1 MSGSRLDSIQ
11 VSVLVK
17 NDINQNILESIDLCM
32 IKDRHRLRQKL
43 KGARAPLKKNPS
55 KADGVMSK
63 SMALAEKRK
72 ALLPTPTFPEALPVS
87 QRLETLQTAI
97 ADNQVIIVAG
107 ETGSGKTTQ
116 LPKICLSL
124 GRGVFGTIGHT
135 QPRRVAARTVAHRIA
150 EELDVPLGKAVGYQ
164 VRFTDQ
170 SSEESNVKV
179 MTDGILLAETR
190 TDKFLENYDTIII
203 DEAHERSLNIDF
215 LLGYLK
221 RILPRRPDLK
231 LIITSATID
240 VERFSEHFS
249 GAPVIEVSG
258 RTFPVDV
265 HYRPADT
272 GSKDND
278 SDEVLNQGILD
289 TLHEIEQ
296 LERGAKS
303 PGDVLVFLAG
313 EREIRDVAH
322 EIRKSDLRSTEV
334 LPLYSRLSVAEQNRV
349 FQKHTGRR
357 IVLATNVAET
367 SLTVPGIR
375 YVIDPGT
382 ARISRYSVRSKVQ
395 QLPIEPISQ
404 ASANQRKGR
413 CGRVSHGVCF
423 RLYSEEDFLSRPEFT
438 TPEILRTNLAAVILQ
453 MLNLKLGNIN
463 QFPFIERPEQR
474 QINDGYQLLFEL
486 QAVDD
491 RKNISRIGRDMT
503 RFPIDLRL
511 ARMLLAAGKLNC
523 LNEVLIIVSAMAAQD
538 PRERPHDKQQAAD
551 QKHREHW
558 HEQSDFL
565 AFVNLWHFYEEQR
578 QTLKQSQLR
587 KFCKTHFLSFMRM
600 REWRENHR
608 QLLLMSR
615 EMKLKQNSTAA
626 DYEVVH
632 QALLTGLLGNIGEK
646 VSETEYLGA
655 RNRKHFI
662 FPGSSQFKRKPK
674 WVMSAELVET
684 TRLFARTVAQIES
697 QWVEPLALHLV
708 KRHHQQAHF
717 SAKRSQILA
726 SEEVML
732 YGITII
738 KKRLVDYGSIDPVK
752 ARQLF
757 IQQGLVE
764 QKLNSRAGFYRHNC
778 KLIDEIEKLESKSRR
793 RDILVDD
800 HTLYR
805 FYDERIPEGICN
817 LVLLD
822 HWRKQVEAK
831 QPKLLFLKHA
841 DLMQQRPEIST
852 LEFPDEMALADTKLK
867 LNYHFDPQHEDDGVS
882 LNVPVSLL
890 RDVSSEQLDWLI
902 PGLLKEKSLALM
914 KSLPKAIRKNF
925 VPAPDYLAKVLP
937 LLEYDGRSLA
947 IVLAEKLFR
956 VSGIKVDPSAF
967 DANVLSQH
975 LRMNIKVVG
984 EKGEVLGRGR
994 NLIDLQKEYAA
1005 QAASVFNERDR
1016 HDLEVAGAV
1025 SWVFGTVPETVDLVR
1040 GKVKLK
1046 GYPAIVDHL
1055 DSVALEIMDN
1065 KSQAQRVS
1073 ETGMLRLYML
1083 TLKDQKKYIEK
1094 SIPGFEKFA
1103 LFYATRGSRAHLL
1116 DALVASIF
1124 RFVFVEK
1131 LPEVRSEQ
1139 QFAKRLDEKKRLVE
1153 TMNRL
1158 AGLIAKILQ
1167 LSLEIEK
1174 QLAERKTETTQYA
1187 ITDMRH
1193 QLDEM
1198 LGQDFLQ
1205 STTLEWLEQFPR
1217 YLQGIL
1223 QRISKL
1229 GQSRDR
1235 DASATSIIAR
1245 YWSMYRSVI
1254 DKEGSSSPSE
1264 QVVEFRWMIEEL
1276 RVSLFAQQLGTK
1288 LPISEKR
1295 LQKAWDKVV

>member
-1 MSGSRLDSIQ
+1 MQ
-11 VSVLVK
+11 VSVRVK
-17 NDINQNILESIDLCM
+17 NDKSQTIQDAIDLCM

-43 KGARAPLKKNPS
+43 KGGRSPRKKGPS
-55 KADGVMSK
+55 KADEMISRSV
-63 SMALAEKRK
+63 ALAEKRR
-72 ALLPTPTFPEALPVS
+72 ALLPSPTFPEALPVS
-87 QRLETLQTAI
+87 QRLEELQAAI
-97 ADNQVIIVAG
+97 ADNQVVIVAG

-170 SSEESNVKV
+170 SSEESNLKV

-221 RILPRRPDLK
+221 RILPKRPDLK

-240 VERFSEHFS
+240 VERFSKHFS
-249 GAPVIEVSG
+249 RAPVIEVSG

-265 HYRPADT
+265 HYRPAQSGT
-272 GSKDND
+272 KDSD
-278 SDEVLNQGILD
+278 SDEVLNQSILD
-289 TLHEIEQ
+289 TLHEIET
-296 LERGAKS
+296 LERGSKS
-303 PGDVLVFLAG
+303 PGDVLIFLAG
-313 EREIRDVAH
+313 EREIRDVAQ

-349 FQKHTGRR
+349 FQKHSGRR

-463 QFPFIERPEQR
+463 QFPFIERPDQR

-523 LNEVLIIVSAMAAQD
+523 LSEVLIIVSAMAAQD

-565 AFVNLWHFYEEQR
+565 SFVNLWGFYEAQR
-578 QTLKQSQLR
+578 QSLKQSQLR

-615 EMKLKQNSTAA
+615 EMKLKENSTPAK
-626 DYEVVH
+626 YEIVH

-646 VSETEYLGA
+646 TSETEYLGA

-674 WVMSAELVET
+674 WIMSAELVET
-684 TRLFARTVAQIES
+684 TRLFARTVAQIDS

-717 SAKRSQILA
+717 SAKRSQIMA

-732 YGITII
+732 YGVTIV

-752 ARQLF
+752 ARHLF

-764 QKLNSRAGFYRHNC
+764 QQLNSKAGFYRHNSQ
-778 KLIDEIEKLESKSRR
+778 LIDEVEKLESKSRR

-800 HTLYR
+800 QTLYR
-805 FYDERIPEGICN
+805 FYDERLPENICS
-817 LVLLD
+817 LVALD
-822 HWRKQVEAK
+822 QWRKQAESK
-831 QPKLLFLKHA
+831 QPKLLFLQQA
-841 DLMQQRPEIST
+841 DLMQQQPAISA
-852 LEFPDEMALADTKLK
+852 LEFPDELALADTKLK

-882 LNVPVSLL
+882 LNVPVSML

-914 KSLPKAIRKNF
+914 KSLPKSMRKNF
-925 VPAPDYLAKVLP
+925 VPAPDYLEKVLP

-947 IVLAEKLFR
+947 INLAEKLFK
-956 VSGIKVDPSAF
+956 VSGIKVSPSLF
-967 DANVLSQH
+967 DADVLSQH

-994 NLIDLQKEYAA
+994 NLTELQKEYAA
-1005 QAASVFNERDR
+1005 QAASVFSQRER

-1025 SWVFGTVPETVDLVR
+1025 SWVFGSIPETVDLVK
-1040 GKVKLK
+1040 GKVRLK
-1046 GYPAIVDHL
+1046 GYPAIVDHQ
-1055 DSVALEIMDN
+1055 DSVALEILDN
-1065 KSQAQRVS
+1065 KDQARRLS
-1073 ETGMLRLYML
+1073 DTGMLRLFML
-1083 TLKDQKKYIEK
+1083 TLKDQQKYIEK
-1094 SIPGFEKFA
+1094 NIPGFEKFA
-1103 LFYATRGSRAHLL
+1103 LFYATRGSRAQLL
-1116 DALVASIF
+1116 NALVASIF
-1124 RFVFVEK
+1124 RFVFVENM
-1131 LPEVRSEQ
+1131 PEIRSESA
-1139 QFAKRLDEKKRLVE
+1139 FVERLEEKKRLVE
-1153 TMNRL
+1153 TMNRV

-1167 LSLEIEK
+1167 LSLEIDK
-1174 QLAERKTETTQYA
+1174 QLAEQGTDTTQYA
-1187 ITDMRH
+1187 ITDMRR

-1198 LGQDFLQ
+1198 LGQDFLR

-1235 DASATSIIAR
+1235 DAAATETIAR
-1245 YWSMYRSVI
+1245 YWSMYQSVA
-1254 DKEGSSSPSE
+1254 DNEGEPPLRE
-1264 QVVEFRWMIEEL
+1264 RVIEFRWMIEEL

-1288 LPISEKR
+1288 VPISEKR
-1295 LQKAWDKVV
+1295 LQKVWDKVV